1 MSVDFSGAE
10 QQTVRLMRLSADL
23 LHVDKMLAAYQD
35 MLRQAWYGDE
45 IDIFTKTIEQLRHNC
60 QQMADGAEQLSRDV
74 LYAAEQMQEQS
85 PDETVTER

>member
-10 QQTVRLMRLSADL
+10 QQTVRLMRLSANL
-23 LHVDKMLAAYQD
+23 VHVDKMLAAYQD
-35 MLRQAWYGDE
+35 MLRKAWYGDE
-45 IDIFTKTIEQLRHNC
+45 IDIFTKTIEQMRRNC

-74 LYAAEQMQEQS
+74 LYAAEQMQEQF